1 MKIIRFSEAKKR
13 SFCSLLVLAATF
25 TFHPDAQAQR
35 SWGPAT
41 RGTVIGAG
49 VGGAAGALI
58 HKKNPVVGAVVGG
71 TLGAVA
77 GNQVGKKQR
86 RRWSPQAKGAVIGAG
101 AGAAAGA
108 IIHKRNRALGGVVG
122 GVVGAAGGYA
132 IGKGIDNRNKRRA
145 AEEAARAEAERVA
158 AAERAKASEPDFGG
172 SSPAML
178 PVQKPAPARSSAL
191 VAYQQAPKTAD
202 GLTTVPFGYLPNP
215 DYGNL
220 MAAYPTTEYRQKSW

>member
-1 MKIIRFSEAKKR
+1 MNTIRFSAAKKY
-13 SFCSLLVLAATF
+13 SICSLLVLAATF
-25 TFHPDAQAQR
+25 TFSPNAQAQR

-71 TLGAVA
+71 TVGAVA
-77 GNQVGKKQR
+77 GNQIGKKQR

-101 AGAAAGA
+101 TGAAAGA

-122 GVVGAAGGYA
+122 GVAGAAGGYA

-145 AEEAARAEAERVA
+145 AEEAARRAEAERI
-158 AAERAKASEPDFGG
+158 AKASEPDFQG

-178 PVQKPAPARSSAL
+178 PVQKPAPARSSAM
-191 VAYQQAPKTAD
+191 VAYQQAPQTAD

-215 DYGNL
+215 DYGIL
-220 MAAYPTTEYRQKSW
+220 SAAYPTTEYRQKSW

>member
-1 MKIIRFSEAKKR
+1 MKTIAFSEAKKW
-13 SFCSLLVLAATF
+13 FGCSLLMLAATF
-25 TFHPDAQAQR
+25 TGSPDAQAQR

-49 VGGAAGALI
+49 VGGAAGAVI
-58 HKKNPVVGAVVGG
+58 YKKNPVVGAVVGG
-71 TLGAVA
+71 TVGAVA
-77 GNQVGKKQR
+77 GNQIGKKQR

-101 AGAAAGA
+101 TGAAAGA

-132 IGKGIDNRNKRRA
+132 VGKGIDNRAKRRA
-145 AEEAARAEAERVA
+145 AEEAARRAEAERI
-158 AAERAKASEPDFGG
+158 AKASEPDFGG

-178 PVQKPAPARSSAL
+178 PVQKPAPTRPSAL
-191 VAYQQAPKTAD
+191 VAYQQAPKTTTD

-215 DYGNL
+215 DYGIL
-220 MAAYPTTEYRQKSW
+220 TAAYPTAEYRQKSW

>member
-1 MKIIRFSEAKKR
+1 MKTISFSEAKKF
-13 SFCSLLVLAATF
+13 SLCSLLMLAATSAF
-25 TFHPDAQAQR
+25 SPAAQAQ
-35 SWGPAT
+35 SGWGPAT

-49 VGGAAGALI
+49 VGGTAGAVLY
-58 HKKNPVVGAVVGG
+58 KKNPVVGAVVGG
-71 TLGAVA
+71 AVGAVA
-77 GNQVGKKQR
+77 GNQIGKKQR

-101 AGAAAGA
+101 TGAAAGA

-145 AEEAARAEAERVA
+145 AEDAARRAEAERI
-158 AAERAKASEPDFGG
+158 AKASEPDFGG

-178 PVQKPAPARSSAL
+178 PVQKPARSSAL
-191 VAYQQAPKTAD
+191 VAYQQAPKAAN

-215 DYGNL
+215 DYGDPS
-220 MAAYPTTEYRQKSW
+220 APYPHTEYRQKSW